1 MPILS
6 LSITQRYIIYSDS
19 ERSTYTELGGYI
31 RADDGGPHKKN
42 GFKKAWGVMDISLAS
57 GTFDFSLHASVLL
70 SFPVLLAFPV
80 SLFPFL
86 SLAL

>member
-31 RADDGGPHKKN
+31 RADDGGRHKKN
-42 GFKKAWGVMDISLAS
+42 GFKKAWGVMDIFLAS
-57 GTFDFSLHASVLL
+57 GTFGFSLHA
-70 SFPVLLAFPV
+70 
-80 SLFPFL
+80 LFYL
-86 SLAL
+86 T

>member
-19 ERSTYTELGGYI
+19 ERSTYTELGDYI

-57 GTFDFSLHASVLL
+57 GTFGI
-70 SFPVLLAFPV
+70 
-80 SLFPFL
+80 PFL
-86 SLAL
+86 PCST